1 METYVIN
8 YTDGRAMTLILTD
21 DQWMSLS
28 ENFVHKVPR
37 MILSNIGV
45 LDLQDVRS
53 IIRQEPV
60 SEQENPSYSAEMT
73 QEEKDYIA
81 QQEKAEQYLKDM
93 AQAYEDETLYDDADF
108 DGSDI

>member
-8 YTDGRAMTLILTD
+8 YNDGRAMTLELTD
-21 DQWMSLS
+21 DQYSIFCVGFQENLS
-28 ENFVHKVPR
+28 
-37 MILSNIGV
+37 GV
-45 LDLQDVRS
+45 LIPDVGCLSLTDVRS
-53 IIRQEPV
+53 IIKQKPV
-60 SEQENPSYSAEMT
+60 TEQENPSYSAEMT